1 MRVKVDPSERQGEP
15 KTSKDVDFIDFSNSK
30 PVMILGYLIW
40 LLVLVANGYVLI
52 TLVMGKDGCEL
63 KSESSTV
70 LLRY

>member
-1 MRVKVDPSERQGEP
+1 MRVKVDPSEHQGDP
-15 KTSKDVDFIDFSNSK
+15 KTSEDVDFIDFSNSK

-63 KSESSTV
+63 KSESFTV